1 MCFLLLGEV
10 SDVVFCLSSFFI
22 IVFYLLN
29 MPKTSPVSLFLA
41 ATSLLVASAT
51 SGVAVQAQ
59 SAGGLQEWST
69 DQAVDEKSIP
79 DSDAKALKKKAMA
92 EDVCVPIGEGENC
105 W

>member
-1 MCFLLLGEV
+1 LLLGEV
-10 SDVVFCLSSFFI
+10 SDVVFFLPSLFI

-29 MPKTSPVSLFLA
+29 MSKTSPVSVFLA

-69 DQAVDEKSIP
+69 DQAVDENSIP
-79 DSDAKALKKKAMA
+79 DSDAKALKKKALA

>member
-1 MCFLLLGEV
+1 
-10 SDVVFCLSSFFI
+10 
-22 IVFYLLN
+22 

-51 SGVAVQAQ
+51 SGISVQAQ

-69 DQAVDEKSIP
+69 DQAVDENSIP
-79 DSDAKALKKKAMA
+79 DSDAKALKKKALA

>member
-1 MCFLLLGEV
+1 M
-10 SDVVFCLSSFFI
+10 SDVVFFLPSLFI

-29 MPKTSPVSLFLA
+29 MPKTSPVSVFLA

-51 SGVAVQAQ
+51 SGVAVHAQ

-69 DQAVDEKSIP
+69 DQAVDENSIP
-79 DSDAKALKKKAMA
+79 DSDAKALKKKALA

>member
-1 MCFLLLGEV
+1 M
-10 SDVVFCLSSFFI
+10 
-22 IVFYLLN
+22 LN
-29 MPKTSPVSLFLA
+29 MPKTSPVSVFLA

-79 DSDAKALKKKAMA
+79 NSDAKDLKKKAIV